1 MTRDVKVWSSS
12 RKEII
17 NGVRGPAQKNK
28 RRFVVQIQ
36 LEIQAHL
43 INTPLWLC
51 RALALRQCEVISR
64 SPAKLNRCC
73 LICHLISLVF
83 WLFSL
88 GKYILVVF
96 CCPFYCP
103 VVIKSLKF
111 IIIFLRLKSDYF
123 KDYIG
128 SNAYFKNKNCIRYG
142 KAILN

>member
-73 LICHLISLVF
+73 LICHLISLVL
-83 WLFSL
+83 WLFFL
-88 GKYILVVF
+88 FILVHVGTLILRTNLLI
-96 CCPFYCP
+96 CP
-103 VVIKSLKF
+103 KSCF
-111 IIIFLRLKSDYF
+111 KSISFPMSHIQAVKYMPYLYYV
-123 KDYIG
+123 KCVLWKLCLVG
-128 SNAYFKNKNCIRYG
+128 Q
-142 KAILN
+142 L